1 MHKKLFYRSNSK
13 LHLIVMKFDM
23 YVKKY
28 KKHAI

>member
-1 MHKKLFYRSNSK
+1 MHKKYVNGLNSK

-28 KKHAI
+28 EEHAI